1 MATQIERSS
10 ATQTRLIDATISLLD
25 ELGYARLSE
34 TRICERAGVSRGALR
49 HHFPSGRYDLLPV
62 VVERLVAAEEARF
75 IALGPLTPLERVHLM
90 LHSTLAYPEHSTSVA
105 LLQIWMAARGDAK
118 LYDGVGPIFDSVL
131 PRLFGLD
138 AKMPSDPQ
146 TLALRFLL
154 HGAALHRFNAD
165 FDVDNLRAALRWIL
179 ALVEQPTSFVEHFG
193 AFAARPV
200 LETESA

>member
-10 ATQTRLIDATISLLD
+10 ATQTRLIEATIALLD

-62 VVERLVAAEEARF
+62 VVERLIAAEEARF
-75 IALGPLTPLERVHLM
+75 LALGPMTPLERVHLM
-90 LHSTLAYPEHSTSVA
+90 LRGTLAQPDRSTSVA
-105 LLQIWMAARGDAK
+105 LLQIWMAARGDTK

-131 PRLFGLD
+131 PRLFGLTD
-138 AKMPSDPQ
+138 TTPDDPQ
-146 TLALRFLL
+146 TLALRFVL

-165 FDVDNLRAALRWIL
+165 YDVAKLRAALHWVL
-179 ALVEQPTSFVEHFG
+179 DLVGEPTG
-193 AFAARPV
+193 FAARFTDV
-200 LETESA
+200 ALLQLEPA

>member
-10 ATQTRLIDATISLLD
+10 ATQTRLIEATITLLD

-49 HHFPSGRYDLLPV
+49 HHFPSGRYDLLPM
-62 VVERLVAAEEARF
+62 VVERLVAAEETRF
-75 IALGPLTPLERVHLM
+75 LALGPLTPLERVHLM
-90 LHSTLAYPEHSTSVA
+90 LHSTLTYPEHSTSVA

-118 LYDGVGPIFDSVL
+118 LYDGVGAIFDSVL

-138 AKMPSDPQ
+138 TSAPSDPQ

-165 FDVDNLRAALRWIL
+165 YDIDQLRAALHW
-179 ALVEQPTSFVEHFG
+179 ALSLIEQPAGFAER
-193 AFAARPV
+193 FAAFTHQPQA
-200 LETESA
+200 EPA

>member
-10 ATQTRLIDATISLLD
+10 ATQARLIDATISLLD

-62 VVERLVAAEEARF
+62 VVEKLVSSEAARF
-75 IALGPLTPLERVHLM
+75 AALGQLTPLERVHLM
-90 LHSTLAYPEHSTSVA
+90 LHSTLAYPDHSTSVA

-118 LYDGVGPIFDSVL
+118 LFDGVGPIFDSAL
-131 PRLFGLD
+131 PRLFGLE
-138 AKMPSDPQ
+138 PGVPHDPQ

-154 HGAALHRFNAD
+154 HGAALHRFSAD
-165 FDVDNLRAALRWIL
+165 YDVAKLRDALRWML
-179 ALVEQPTSFVEHFG
+179 GLLEQPAGFAERFASFTGQRAVE
-193 AFAARPV
+193 AV
-200 LETESA
+200 